1 MYLFFSDLDGTL
13 LNDEKKVTDK
23 TLDAIKAYLAAGNQF
38 VIASGRASES
48 ILGVLRRAGLPT
60 EDIVIV
66 SYNGGHTW
74 RTKDGATIAKH
85 TIPLETARIIL
96 DLCRESGIYLQTYHK
111 HKVVAST
118 EGEELDYYLT
128 NSRME
133 AILTDDILEFGEEPY
148 KMLAIALDG
157 HEKLLALQ
165 ERIVQT
171 LGTPQQGDPSKKAGT
186 GDCGET
192 GDGGGITTLFSEPSF
207 LEIMP
212 SDSGKGNAI
221 LDVAKYFG
229 VDIENTYAAGDA
241 DNDLSMLQAAGHAV
255 VMCNGTNSAKALADI
270 ITTTDNNHDGLAEII
285 RALAAPAGIAVSEN

>member
-1 MYLFFSDLDGTL
+1 MFLFFSDLDGTL

-85 TIPLETARIIL
+85 TIPLETARIIR

-133 AILTDDILEFGEEPY
+133 AILKDDILEFGEEPY

-157 HEKLLALQ
+157 HEKLLELQ
-165 ERIVQT
+165 ERIREKLSFLPEDGVSCD
-171 LGTPQQGDPSKKAGT
+171 GERGSESKKR
-186 GDCGET
+186 GDC
-192 GDGGGITTLFSEPSF
+192 GGITTLFSEPSF

-212 SDSGKGNAI
+212 RDSGKGNAI

-255 VMCNGTNSAKALADI
+255 VMCNGTDSAKALADI
-270 ITTTDNNHDGLAEII
+270 ITERDNNHDGLAEII
-285 RALAAPAGIAVSEN
+285 RGLAAPAGFTV

>member
-85 TIPLETARIIL
+85 TIPLETARIIR

-157 HEKLLALQ
+157 HDKLLELQ
-165 ERIVQT
+165 ERIR
-171 LGTPQQGDPSKKAGT
+171 
-186 GDCGET
+186 GDC
-192 GDGGGITTLFSEPSF
+192 GGITTLFSEPSF

-212 SDSGKGNAI
+212 CDSGKGNAI

-255 VMCNGTNSAKALADI
+255 VMCNGTDSAKALADI

-285 RALAAPAGIAVSEN
+285 RALAAPAGFTS

>member
-85 TIPLETARIIL
+85 TIPLETARIIR
-96 DLCRESGIYLQTYHK
+96 DLCRKSGIYLQTYHK

-157 HEKLLALQ
+157 HEKLLELQ

-186 GDCGET
+186 GDFGET
-192 GDGGGITTLFSEPSF
+192 GDGDGITTLFSEPSF

-255 VMCNGTNSAKALADI
+255 VMCNGTDSAKALADI

-285 RALAAPAGIAVSEN
+285 RALAAPAGFTV

>member
-85 TIPLETARIIL
+85 TIPLETARIIR
-96 DLCRESGIYLQTYHK
+96 DLCRESGIFLQTYHK

-157 HEKLLALQ
+157 HEKLLELQ
-165 ERIVQT
+165 ERITKT
-171 LGTPQQGDPSKKAGT
+171 LGTPQQGDPSKKAGI
-186 GDCGET
+186 GYCGET
-192 GDGGGITTLFSEPSF
+192 GDGDGIITLFSEPSF

-212 SDSGKGNAI
+212 RDSGKGNAI

-255 VMCNGTNSAKALADI
+255 VMCNGTDSAKALADI

-285 RALAAPAGIAVSEN
+285 RALAAPAGFTV

>member
-85 TIPLETARIIL
+85 TISLETARIIR

-157 HEKLLALQ
+157 HEKLLELQ
-165 ERIVQT
+165 ERIAQT
-171 LGTPQQGDPSKKAGT
+171 LGTPQQGDSSKKAGT
-186 GDCGET
+186 GDF
-192 GDGGGITTLFSEPSF
+192 GGITTLFSEPSF

-212 SDSGKGNAI
+212 LDSGKGNAI

-255 VMCNGTNSAKALADI
+255 VMCNGTDSAKALADI
-270 ITTTDNNHDGLAEII
+270 ITERDNNHDGLADILWK
-285 RALAAPAGIAVSEN
+285 LARG

>member
-85 TIPLETARIIL
+85 TIPLETSRIIR

-157 HEKLLALQ
+157 HEKLLELQ

-186 GDCGET
+186 GDC
-192 GDGGGITTLFSEPSF
+192 GGITTLFSEPSF

-255 VMCNGTNSAKALADI
+255 VMCNGTDSAKAFADI

-285 RALAAPAGIAVSEN
+285 RALAEPAGFTV